1 MAVLDRLPGVTY
13 SLLTLAGE
21 TNLSKR
27 DHLKETIMIGA
38 TTQTRM
44 IAAEAAEVEADK
56 YLAEAVKMSLLED

>member
-21 TNLSKR
+21 TKLSKR

-56 YLAEAVKMSLLED
+56 YLAEAVIMNLLED